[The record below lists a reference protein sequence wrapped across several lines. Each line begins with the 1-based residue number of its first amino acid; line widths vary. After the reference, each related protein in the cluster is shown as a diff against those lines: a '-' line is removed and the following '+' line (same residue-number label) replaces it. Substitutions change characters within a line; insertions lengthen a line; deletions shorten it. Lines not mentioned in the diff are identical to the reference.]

1 MAWTQD
7 TSEILSA
14 RARSRRLAAATVALC
29 SIVMIGL
36 AARLAR
42 ADEPALAP
50 APDFALKSSTGA
62 NLRLSE
68 YRSEVVALA
77 FVASWCGAC
86 RDGMPQLRRLQQELA
101 ADGLRVLVVDF
112 DTRPEAAAEVAAA
125 AAGAFPVLLDPAGE
139 TGRLYDIGRLPTLV
153 LVDRGGQL
161 RGQYRDGQLAS
172 QAELTRG
179 LRALLAE

>member
-42 ADEPALAP
+42 ADEPA
-50 APDFALKSSTGA
+50 APDFALKSSTGV

-112 DTRPEAAAEVAAA
+112 DTRPEVPPRSPPPPPAPSRCCSTPRARPAGSMTSAGCPPSSWWTAAASCAASIA
-125 AAGAFPVLLDPAGE
+125 
-139 TGRLYDIGRLPTLV
+139 TGSWLP
-153 LVDRGGQL
+153 R
-161 RGQYRDGQLAS
+161 RS
-172 QAELTRG
+172 
-179 LRALLAE
+179 